1 MILTSDVSPD
11 ESACAVSETL
21 AKGKLVIIPTDT
33 IYGISGIVP
42 TSEKA
47 IFACKGR
54 DEGKPFIRLLA
65 DPSHLALFTK
75 TKVPSALL
83 SLWPS
88 SITFIVRGVLGETV
102 AYRCPGDEWLRKIIK
117 LVGYPIYSTSVNHAG
132 EPSMTKIAD
141 IIKNFSDSV
150 DLIVDKGDSANCVPS
165 TIVDVSGEKPRL
177 IRKGAVTIPSSIELL
192 E

>member
-1 MILTSDVSPD
+1 M
-11 ESACAVSETL
+11 
-21 AKGKLVIIPTDT
+21 
-33 IYGISGIVP
+33 
-42 TSEKA
+42 
-47 IFACKGR
+47 
-54 DEGKPFIRLLA
+54 
-65 DPSHLALFTK
+65 LFR
-75 TKVPSALL
+75 S
-83 SLWPS
+83 
-88 SITFIVRGVLGETV
+88 
-102 AYRCPGDEWLRKIIK
+102 RKIIK

-165 TIVDVSGEKPRL
+165 TIVDVTGEKPRL